1 MTNGSASIAKSR
13 LGVVAGSVRVIDKS
27 SRRSRSQVACLA
39 ASADAMYSASVVDRA
54 TVGWRQLFQAMCQR
68 LDPTKSLTRTKP
80 DDSAPKFAQ
89 TRRNSTNCETPALRQ
104 PRTFQD
110 NEILLFLK
118 DNKRHAKRDA
128 YCSLTD
134 PLDAYCSLTDPLD
147 AYCSLIDLTELQD
160 IEPYCSSETIDDTR

>member
-1 MTNGSASIAKSR
+1 VYNPCG
-13 LGVVAGSVRVIDKS
+13 G
-27 SRRSRSQVACLA
+27 VAC
-39 ASADAMYSASVVDRA
+39 
-54 TVGWRQLFQAMCQR
+54 QR
-68 LDPTKSLTRTKP
+68 PDPTKSLTRTKP
-80 DDSAPKFAQ
+80 DDSTLKFAQ
-89 TRRNSTNCETPALRQ
+89 ARRNSTNCETPALRQ

-134 PLDAYCSLTDPLD
+134 PLDAYCSL
-147 AYCSLIDLTELQD
+147 IDLTELQD